1 MADQDRTW
9 TLARSPLRTPA
20 AETARFLVLDGTSS
34 SMFAL
39 PGEGSL
45 FVGRAAEA
53 ELQLHDKSVSRRHA
67 QVLVTHGEVQIADL
81 GSHNGVLVNG
91 ERIAAVRA
99 LGPGDVVSI
108 GEVTL
113 VLYAAATAPTQALL
127 DAGGLRQRLAGEVAR
142 ALEYQRPL
150 VVLAISLGGAVAR
163 EAVAQGLQG
172 VLRLIDVAGWEDE
185 GQLVVAL
192 PELGPSSL
200 GEAVEAV
207 RAALAALAPRLR
219 VGLATCPADGC
230 DAGALVAAARAAAAA
245 ATPGGKAEEAGR
257 QVTEIRLGERVV
269 VVADPAMAR
278 LYQLIRRLAASELP
292 VLISGETGAGKENAA
307 FAVHFWSPRA
317 ERPFVAINCAAIAE
331 NLVESELFGHEKGAF
346 TGALAA
352 KPGLFET
359 AAGGTVF
366 LDEIGE
372 LPAAAQ
378 AKLLRALEARRVLR
392 VGGVKEREIDIRIVA
407 ATHRDLEREVG
418 QGRFRKD
425 LFFRLG
431 AATVI
436 LPPLRDRPREVAVLA
451 ERFLALACE
460 AAGRASMTLSPATL
474 ALLGRH
480 SWPGNVRE
488 LKNTMEYVAAALGEE
503 EAVVEPWHLPERVTA
518 GRGGDAGAG
527 EQALSA
533 PGGGSEEAPGKSVPA
548 ASDGPEGQ
556 DGRAAG
562 AVPSGGLQPRRERS
576 LSEELRALE
585 RLRMAEA
592 LAATGGV
599 KARAAE
605 FLGMP
610 IRTFTLKCKQY
621 GL

>member
-1 MADQDRTW
+1 VA
-9 TLARSPLRTPA
+9 SPP
-20 AETARFLVLDGTSS
+20 
-34 SMFAL
+34 
-39 PGEGSL
+39 P
-45 FVGRAAEA
+45 
-53 ELQLHDKSVSRRHA
+53 
-67 QVLVTHGEVQIADL
+67 
-81 GSHNGVLVNG
+81 
-91 ERIAAVRA
+91 
-99 LGPGDVVSI
+99 
-108 GEVTL
+108 
-113 VLYAAATAPTQALL
+113 QALL
-127 DAGGLRQRLAGEVAR
+127 HAPDLRQRLAGEVAR

-150 VVLAISLGGAVAR
+150 ALLAISLGETTAR
-163 EAVAQGLQG
+163 EAVAQSLQG
-172 VLRLIDVAGWEDE
+172 VLRIIDMAGWEDE

-207 RAALAALAPRLR
+207 RTALVPLAPRLR
-219 VGLATCPADGC
+219 MGLATCPADGC

-245 ATPGGKAEEAGR
+245 ATPGGSPEEAGR
-257 QVTEIRLGERVV
+257 QVTEIRLGERVI
-269 VVADPAMAR
+269 VVADPAMGR

-331 NLVESELFGHEKGAF
+331 SLVESELFGHEKGAF

-378 AKLLRALEARRVLR
+378 AKLLRALEARRILR
-392 VGGVKEREIDIRIVA
+392 VGAVKEREIDIRIVA
-407 ATHRDLEREVG
+407 ATHRDLEQEVA

-460 AAGRASMTLSPATL
+460 AGGRAPMTLSPATL

-488 LKNTMEYVAAALGEE
+488 LKNTMEYVAAALAEE
-503 EAVVEPWHLPERVTA
+503 ETVVEPWHLPERVSA
-518 GRGGDAGAG
+518 AREGGDAAPAG
-527 EQALSA
+527 RALPSS
-533 PGGGSEEAPGKSVPA
+533 GSEEAPGKIGEA
-548 ASDGPEGQ
+548 APGGPEGPE
-556 DGRAAG
+556 GPEGNAAE
-562 AVPSGGLQPRRERS
+562 PSPGLQPRRERS

-585 RLRMAEA
+585 RTRMAEA
-592 LAATGGV
+592 LQATGGV